1 MLPII
6 VREDTLSDPEESAR
20 RMFDIL
26 DEQGSH
32 GGNGTVTITFA
43 LGDLMVTTF
52 DQNPN
57 EVYYDFCT
65 GSYFSPYV
73 TQIGLYNEANQLV
86 VVGKLSRPLPIS
98 LQTDTTFVVNFDT

>member
-32 GGNGTVTITFA
+32 GGNGTVTTKKFK
-43 LGDLMVTTF
+43 DLLNLFGMKMSYE
-52 DQNPN
+52 
-57 EVYYDFCT
+57 EVRELFHEYD
-65 GSYFSPYV
+65 
-73 TQIGLYNEANQLV
+73 E
-86 VVGKLSRPLPIS
+86 
-98 LQTDTTFVVNFDT
+98 NFDGYLDQEEFVRMMIESGVES

>member
-1 MLPII
+1 VVSSITATSTGRGYSYGDVVTFPG
-6 VREDTLSDPEESAR
+6 TL
-20 RMFDIL
+20 I
-26 DEQGSH
+26 

-52 DQNPN
+52 EQNPN

-86 VVGKLSRPLPIS
+86 VVGKLSNALPIS
-98 LQTDTTFVVNFDT
+98 LHTDTTFVINFDT